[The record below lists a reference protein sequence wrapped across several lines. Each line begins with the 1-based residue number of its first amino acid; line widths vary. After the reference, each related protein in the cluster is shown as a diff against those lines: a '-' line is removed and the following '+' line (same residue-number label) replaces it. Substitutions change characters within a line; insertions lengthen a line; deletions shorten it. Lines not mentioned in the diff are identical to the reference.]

1 MPRKA
6 NVIPSDRLYAHIP
19 RDLRVQ
25 LDLHLWSEL
34 ENRVPYGAH
43 STWIAERIRDYFND
57 RSLDL
62 APYGFPAGFFVRGP
76 EEVISQ
82 LRAKLEGI

>member
-57 RSLDL
+57 R
-62 APYGFPAGFFVRGP
+62 
-76 EEVISQ
+76 
-82 LRAKLEGI
+82 

>member
-19 RDLRVQ
+19 RDLLVK
-25 LDLHLWSEL
+25 LNLHLWSEL

-43 STWIAERIRDYFND
+43 STWIAERIRDYFEY

-62 APYGFPAGFFVRGP
+62 APFGFPPGFFVSGP
-76 EEVISQ
+76 EEVINQ
-82 LRAKLEGI
+82 LRTRLQGA